1 MKKHNLLVIVFA
13 LILQLTCA
21 GSMSYAASIQKD
33 IAASSTIETIKR
45 RGVLKV
51 GMDIFQPWAMKDK
64 NGKLI
69 GFEIDVATR
78 LAKDMGVKV
87 EFTPTAWSGIIP
99 ALLTGKFDVI
109 IGGMGI
115 TPQRALQVNF
125 SRPYDYSGM
134 SIVAHKKLAAGFDSL
149 ENFNSPDVQIAVK
162 LGTTAAAAAKKF
174 LPNAKLRMFDTEP
187 QAYQELRN
195 GNVHAVIGNAPRPA
209 YEAVDYSDTL
219 FLPVKGTFTK
229 EPIGFA
235 MRKGDPDTLAFF
247 NSWITIAGLEGWLKE
262 RHDYWF
268 GTKDWITMV
277 E

>member
-1 MKKHNLLVIVFA
+1 MKTKRIIGAWAVLVT
-13 LILQLTCA
+13 LICFSGL
-21 GSMSYAASIQKD
+21 GFAASVQQD
-33 IAASSTIETIKR
+33 ITASSTIENVKK

-78 LAKDMGVKV
+78 LAKDMGVEV
-87 EFTPTAWSGIIP
+87 EFVPTAWSGIIP

-115 TPQRALQVNF
+115 TAQRALQVNF
-125 SRPYDYSGM
+125 SQPYDFSGM
-134 SIVAHKKLAAGFDSL
+134 SIVAHKEKAKGFDSL
-149 ENFNSPDVQIAVK
+149 ESFNSPDVEIAVK
-162 LGTTAAAAAKKF
+162 LGTTAAEAVKKYLPKAKM
-174 LPNAKLRMFDTEP
+174 RMFDTEP

-195 GNVHAVIGNAPRPA
+195 GKVHAVVGSAPKPA

-219 FLPVKGTFTK
+219 FLPMQETFTK

-235 MRKGDPDTLAFF
+235 MRKGDPDTLAYF
-247 NSWITIAGLEGWLKE
+247 NSWITIVGLEGWLQE
-262 RHDYWF
+262 RHNYWF
-268 GTKDWITMV
+268 GTKNWSDQL